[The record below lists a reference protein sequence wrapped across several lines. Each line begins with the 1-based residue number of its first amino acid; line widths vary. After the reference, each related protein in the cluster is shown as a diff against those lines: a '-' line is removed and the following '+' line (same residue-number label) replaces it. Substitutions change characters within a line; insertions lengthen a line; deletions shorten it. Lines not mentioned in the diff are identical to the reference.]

1 MTLRRSAPPS
11 AAAADTEFGVLY
23 ALYAPGSDNGREG
36 FEMSIMDLQGLE
48 VPGERD
54 AQALGS
60 TVSTGC

>member
-1 MTLRRSAPPS
+1 
-11 AAAADTEFGVLY
+11 
-23 ALYAPGSDNGREG
+23 
-36 FEMSIMDLQGLE
+36 MDLQGLE